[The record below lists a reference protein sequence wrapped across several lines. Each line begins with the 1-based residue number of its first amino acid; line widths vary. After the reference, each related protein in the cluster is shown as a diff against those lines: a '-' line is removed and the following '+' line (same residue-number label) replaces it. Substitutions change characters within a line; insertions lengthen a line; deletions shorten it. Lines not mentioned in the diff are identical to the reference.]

1 MEKKNNIIRNSVISS
16 LLGMFILRQTLIPK
30 EFLSVI
36 IIMGIIVA
44 IFYFKSRKKQDKKT
58 RRIVIILISTL
69 ILVIG
74 TTLSNLNEEYIN
86 SKLIG
91 VITDVCFIQ
100 VFIVLII
107 EIIKRYKTEEM
118 SIEEK
123 ILSCIVVIGFV
134 LLGAFLIFISL

>member
-1 MEKKNNIIRNSVISS
+1 MEKKNNIIRNSIIGS
-16 LLGMFILRQTLIPK
+16 LLGMFIARQTLIPK
-30 EFLSVI
+30 EFLSII

-44 IFYFKSRKKQDKKT
+44 IFHFKLRKKQDNKT

-91 VITDVCFIQ
+91 VITDLCFMQ

-123 ILSCIVVIGFV
+123 ILSWIVVISFV
-134 LLGAFLIFISL
+134 LLGVFLIFISL

>member
-1 MEKKNNIIRNSVISS
+1 MEKKNNIIRNSIIGS
-16 LLGMFILRQTLIPK
+16 LLGMFIARQTLIPK
-30 EFLSVI
+30 EFLSII
-36 IIMGIIVA
+36 IIMGMIVA
-44 IFYFKSRKKQDKKT
+44 IFHFKLRKKQDNKT

-91 VITDVCFIQ
+91 VITDLCFMQ

-123 ILSCIVVIGFV
+123 ILSWIVVISFV
-134 LLGAFLIFISL
+134 LLGVFLIFISL

>member
-86 SKLIG
+86 SKLIS
-91 VITDVCFIQ
+91 VITDICFIQ

-123 ILSCIVVIGFV
+123 ILSWIVVIGFV